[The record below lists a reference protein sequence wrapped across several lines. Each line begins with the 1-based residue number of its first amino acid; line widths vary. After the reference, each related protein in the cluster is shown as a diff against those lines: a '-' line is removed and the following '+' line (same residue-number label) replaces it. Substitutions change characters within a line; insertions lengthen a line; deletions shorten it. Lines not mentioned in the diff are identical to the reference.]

1 MGLVNSAWDPRT
13 KCWMHKRWT
22 FALSKCTRSMHR
34 TLISSVNNA
43 CGPRTKRWMHKRWTY
58 VLSKCTDPCTKR
70 WMHKYWTFALS
81 KMFTKY
87 EWKEK
92 HKKNKVED
100 DAYKLQLVLQLQHVL
115 FSYNF
120 VFLKIFLEYGKG
132 K

>member
-1 MGLVNSAWDPRT
+1 MH
-13 KCWMHKRWT
+13 KCWM
-22 FALSKCTRSMHR
+22 
-34 TLISSVNNA
+34 
-43 CGPRTKRWMHKRWTY
+43 
-58 VLSKCTDPCTKR
+58 
-70 WMHKYWTFALS
+70 FALS